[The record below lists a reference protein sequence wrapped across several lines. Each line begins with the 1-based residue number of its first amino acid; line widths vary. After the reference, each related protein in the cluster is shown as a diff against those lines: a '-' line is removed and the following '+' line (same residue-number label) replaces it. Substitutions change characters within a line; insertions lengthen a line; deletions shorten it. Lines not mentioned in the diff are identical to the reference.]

1 MRELMIYLINMCEVL
16 ISDVTSS
23 DVSSREVTSCD
34 ATCNVTRHD
43 VKRCADTCHDAD
55 CILHNLV
62 SPPPPS
68 FYRTCVL
75 PHIIS
80 QRPYTKQITLPHRL
94 QLLLPT
100 FPRAIGPFCNIQL
113 PYPGP

>member
-23 DVSSREVTSCD
+23 DVRSREVTSCD

-62 SPPPPS
+62 GPPPPPLFIGLVSCHTS
-68 FYRTCVL
+68 FLNALIQNRL
-75 PHIIS
+75 RSHIGS
-80 QRPYTKQITLPHRL
+80 NCY
-94 QLLLPT
+94 
-100 FPRAIGPFCNIQL
+100 
-113 PYPGP
+113 YPPSHGR